1 MLANLE
7 GELGGIMKRRK
18 FLSLLLTI
26 LGLTAVGSF
35 VYPLVRFLAPSE
47 GKNKVKQISLKR
59 DEILLGEAKEIPLDS
74 IPLIIIN
81 RPGKGFIA
89 LSRVC
94 THLGCL
100 VDYNKIQNRVIC
112 PCHAAIFDLEGNVVS
127 GPPPK
132 PLQRFP
138 LKVEGESIV
147 IG

>member
-1 MLANLE
+1 
-7 GELGGIMKRRK
+7 MKRRR
-18 FLSLLLTI
+18 FLGFLLTI

-35 VYPLVRFLAPSE
+35 VYPLWRFLAPGSARAVA
-47 GKNKVKQISLKR
+47 KQVKLKQS
-59 DEILLGEAKEIPLDS
+59 EIPVGTAKD
-74 IPLIIIN
+74 IPLNGQPVIIIN

-94 THLGCL
+94 SHLGCL
-100 VDYNKIQNRVIC
+100 VDYDQTQSRIIC

-132 PLQRFP
+132 PLP
-138 LKVEGESIV
+138 KLALKVESESLV